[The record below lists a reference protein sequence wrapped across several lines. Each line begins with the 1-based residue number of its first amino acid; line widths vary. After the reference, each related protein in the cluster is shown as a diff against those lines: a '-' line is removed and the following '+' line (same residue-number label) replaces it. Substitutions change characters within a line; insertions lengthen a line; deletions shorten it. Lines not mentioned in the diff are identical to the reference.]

1 MKKPLHKHI
10 LVRGYCGNPPKD
22 GQIVYY
28 WLKEFVEKIG
38 MKIIRGPFSAYVDAE
53 GNRGMTAVVMIETSH
68 IAFHVWDE
76 SDPSLVQFDLYTCSE
91 LNTSVVLQEV
101 EKFFNMTQY
110 EYLLY
115 DRESGFK
122 LIDGGRKIIDDKN

>member
-10 LVRGYCGNPPKD
+10 LIRGYCNNPPKD

-38 MKIIRGPFSAYVDAE
+38 MKIIRGPFSAYIDAE
-53 GNRGMTAVVMIETSH
+53 GNRGMTATVMIETSH

-91 LNTSVVLQEV
+91 LNTSVVLQEI

-122 LIDGGRKIIDDKN
+122 LIDGGRKIIDDKS

>member
-10 LVRGYCGNPPKD
+10 LVRGYCSNPPKD

-122 LIDGGRKIIDDKN
+122 LIDGGRKIIDDKS